1 VNDAQYSLDDLLWFL
16 RVAQA
21 GSLSS
26 AATQLAVPKSTLSRR
41 LTRMEESMG
50 VALVHRNSRAFRLT
64 DVGSRLVE
72 EAWPLVQQ
80 IESVTGNLLSEKLPA
95 KGLVRFS
102 ASGSFG
108 KLALVPIVARYLLEH
123 PHVRIETE
131 LTDRKVNII
140 KEGFDF
146 AVRLGELP
154 DSGLRARR
162 LGSVRRVL
170 CASPAYAS
178 AHGLPGKP
186 EELASH
192 SCLIQSKTSASIV
205 LQGPSR
211 TVTAFLPARLIA
223 GPSDNLLVPVQMGV
237 GISALPEIQV
247 AGMLARGELVRVLPD
262 WEMPAFDV
270 RLLYPAERR
279 LPPATR
285 SLMEY
290 FAQQVPVQI
299 AELLGPARR

>member
-1 VNDAQYSLDDLLWFL
+1 MNAAEYSLDDLLWFL

-50 VALVHRNSRAFRLT
+50 VALVHRSSRAFRLT

-80 IESVTGNLLSEKLPA
+80 LESVTGDLLSEKLPA

-108 KLALVPIVARYLLEH
+108 KLVLVPIVSRYLLEH
-123 PHVRIETE
+123 PQVRIEME

-162 LGSVRRVL
+162 
-170 CASPAYAS
+170 
-178 AHGLPGKP
+178 
-186 EELASH
+186 
-192 SCLIQSKTSASIV
+192 
-205 LQGPSR
+205 
-211 TVTAFLPARLIA
+211 
-223 GPSDNLLVPVQMGV
+223 V
-237 GISALPEIQV
+237 G
-247 AGMLARGELVRVLPD
+247 
-262 WEMPAFDV
+262 
-270 RLLYPAERR
+270 
-279 LPPATR
+279 
-285 SLMEY
+285 
-290 FAQQVPVQI
+290 
-299 AELLGPARR
+299 